1 MGELPVIVD
10 FILSRIQVADFSPH
24 HHHHSPLFFFSICSI
39 FKVAAFTFY
48 FSLGKRKNPLMNR
61 FLFKYDAWVGWRS
74 EELAEGRDAA
84 HLHVSSRISQH
95 IIWAGECCSSAPVAT
110 KGRQAL
116 VLLHEHHLVILA
128 FLKLSWDGW
137 TVRSEAAHICTLIN
151 RKWSCNRYVHVVLI
165 PKYMIRYHLVSFVN
179 TQLQF
184 VIYCALFK
192 VMHPCMKAADATYQR
207 CRQATEQILQ
217 TSSGSMRRLTRT
229 YECMTL
235 QPAAG

>member
-1 MGELPVIVD
+1 
-10 FILSRIQVADFSPH
+10 
-24 HHHHSPLFFFSICSI
+24 
-39 FKVAAFTFY
+39 
-48 FSLGKRKNPLMNR
+48 MNR

-110 KGRQAL
+110 KGRRAL

-207 CRQATEQILQ
+207 CRLATEQILQ
-217 TSSGSMRRLTRT
+217 TLSGLMRRLTRT

>member
-1 MGELPVIVD
+1 MKVRGARWRERRGSFACFISHLSAYNMSRWVLLLSTCGHKRPTIV
-10 FILSRIQVADFSPH
+10 
-24 HHHHSPLFFFSICSI
+24 
-39 FKVAAFTFY
+39 
-48 FSLGKRKNPLMNR
+48 
-61 FLFKYDAWVGWRS
+61 
-74 EELAEGRDAA
+74 
-84 HLHVSSRISQH
+84 
-95 IIWAGECCSSAPVAT
+95 
-110 KGRQAL
+110 

-192 VMHPCMKAADATYQR
+192 VMHPCRKAADATYQR
-207 CRQATEQILQ
+207 CRLATEQILQ
-217 TSSGSMRRLTRT
+217 TLSGLMRRLTRT